1 MVTVDERI
9 EALTASLE
17 VFARETRERAAQR
30 ERELELFA
38 RETRERAAQH
48 ERELEAVKDR
58 QRLIDDNM
66 IVQGQLVARLET
78 RMDLLA
84 EDMRELAQ
92 TLSRFIRAQGN
103 GQN

>member
-1 MVTVDERI
+1 LIVTVDERI

-17 VFARETRERAAQR
+17 
-30 ERELELFA
+30 LFA
-38 RETRERAAQH
+38 RETRERVAQH

-58 QRLIDDNM
+58 QRLIDDNT
-66 IVQGQLVARLET
+66 IVQGQLVARVET
-78 RMDLLA
+78 RVDQLA

-103 GQN
+103 GHN